1 MIHETLESFIVPID
15 SVSPHPKNVRQ
26 GDVGMIAT
34 SLDRNGQYR
43 PIVVQKSSMNIVA
56 GNHTWKAAKSLG
68 WKEIAAQVLDIDD
81 DRALRIMLAYN
92 KANDLAS
99 YDDAELLDL
108 LVELVNS
115 DDGLEGTLFAND
127 DVDDL
132 VALLSM
138 PTLDQVIDDVGIHDG
153 DEGFVA
159 TIKLRVSI
167 ELFERWQEL
176 FDAQDGTDEHKLA
189 RIIDL
194 ASA

>member
-15 SVSPHPKNVRQ
+15 SVCPHPKNVRQ

-81 DRALRIMLAYN
+81 DRALRIMLADN

-176 FDAQDGTDEHKLA
+176 FDAQDGTDEQKLA